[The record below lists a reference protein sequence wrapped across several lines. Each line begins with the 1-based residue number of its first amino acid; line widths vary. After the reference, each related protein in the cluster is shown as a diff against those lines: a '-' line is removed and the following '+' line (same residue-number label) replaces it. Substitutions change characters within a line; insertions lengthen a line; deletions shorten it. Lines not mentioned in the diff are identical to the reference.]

1 MSFCTF
7 CFYNQ
12 MYIKVIIYF
21 HKKLTLMLK
30 ELHFSPQ
37 VLDTN
42 ADEQFLQSLETHLRI
57 GKWFEISNNLILEF
71 FSIKFWFCL
80 HFVCFP
86 YIAWNVTDTT
96 SSQQSADDEDK
107 ENKFTGPITRAHK
120 QKKGRN

>member
-1 MSFCTF
+1 
-7 CFYNQ
+7 

-80 HFVCFP
+80 HFVFFL

-107 ENKFTGPITRAHK
+107 ENEFTEPITRAHK